1 MIFTTALTLSLMAGF
16 QQTEW
21 GMSPIQVI
29 HAQNIAQSNREW
41 DAETQTL
48 YVSDTVADF
57 ESALLYEFIDSHLYK
72 ITVIFQRTHS
82 NKNLFI
88 DDYARMGEKLQKVYG
103 EKNIDVDWKNSLYH
117 KTPEHY
123 GMAIAVGHLTL
134 RKTWHRGDTMINHV
148 LAGDNMEITHGIV
161 YTSKKF
167 LLRKKS
173 KEDVQ
178 LKEEL

>member
-1 MIFTTALTLSLMAGF
+1 
-16 QQTEW
+16 
-21 GMSPIQVI
+21 
-29 HAQNIAQSNREW
+29 
-41 DAETQTL
+41 
-48 YVSDTVADF
+48 
-57 ESALLYEFIDSHLYK
+57 
-72 ITVIFQRTHS
+72 
-82 NKNLFI
+82 LFI